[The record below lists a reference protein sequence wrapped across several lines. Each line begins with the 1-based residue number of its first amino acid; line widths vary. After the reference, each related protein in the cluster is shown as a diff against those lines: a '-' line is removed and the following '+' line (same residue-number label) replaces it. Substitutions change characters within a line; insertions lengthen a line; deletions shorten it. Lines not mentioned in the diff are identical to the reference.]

1 MHRSEWITADGG
13 VAWAADD
20 RVLALGPVN
29 LSVSPARQPMAMED
43 PALEDFAGS
52 VRFNARL
59 TKPGEDS
66 GPFGTSASTIEVRSG
81 QTLPLAGART
91 PLSRGMACAGFG
103 NPCPLTDGD
112 LTPIDA
118 GMQVFSF
125 TFPTPAR
132 VSAVVVRGVETESSL
147 MFVLLEQPDGG
158 PRRVVQYALPTSLW
172 NAGVPSFV
180 LKPQPDGGFQFS
192 PKSDPR
198 FFVVAFDAGAPVSA
212 VTVGFVDDVDRISEI
227 SLFE

>member
-20 RVLALGPVN
+20 RVLALDPVN
-29 LSVSPARQPMAMED
+29 ISVSPARQPMAMED

-118 GMQVFSF
+118 GMQLFSF
-125 TFPTPAR
+125 TFPA
-132 VSAVVVRGVETESSL
+132 AH
-147 MFVLLEQPDGG
+147 GG
-158 PRRVVQYALPTSLW
+158 GIHALPFPL
-172 NAGVPSFV
+172 
-180 LKPQPDGGFQFS
+180 
-192 PKSDPR
+192 
-198 FFVVAFDAGAPVSA
+198 
-212 VTVGFVDDVDRISEI
+212 
-227 SLFE
+227 